1 MWSIPWL
8 SAGTRLSFF
17 SFEPRRSVADI
28 RCLNWELDSEFC
40 PTKNAFSSIFIRD
53 DATIE
58 FEEYT
63 DDVDDT
69 YEDDS
74 DEYNDEYSSSEEEED
89 EEEEGEEEEEEED
102 HTQDI
107 EQELRKVLESSL
119 GANSMI
125 RRNYKSGYTDR
136 TNGEAKYISFFP
148 FSFTHSHIHTSAWF
162 IVFIFCKSYNENV
175 WFSIQFFSKCLVH
188 TPTHSDGHCF

>member
-74 DEYNDEYSSSEEEED
+74 DEYNDEYSSSEEEE
-89 EEEEGEEEEEEED
+89 EEEED

-125 RRNYKSGYTDR
+125 RRNYTSGYTDR

-148 FSFTHSHIHTSAWF
+148 FSFTNSHKRLWLGLLFSYFVNPTMKMYGSPFISSLNASFIHQLIQTV
-162 IVFIFCKSYNENV
+162 IVFKTNSVI
-175 WFSIQFFSKCLVH
+175 
-188 TPTHSDGHCF
+188 D

>member
-1 MWSIPWL
+1 MN
-8 SAGTRLSFF
+8 T
-17 SFEPRRSVADI
+17 
-28 RCLNWELDSEFC
+28 
-40 PTKNAFSSIFIRD
+40 FSSIFTRD

-74 DEYNDEYSSSEEEED
+74 DEYNDEYSSSEEEE
-89 EEEEGEEEEEEED
+89 EEEEEEED

-136 TNGEAKYISFFP
+136 TNGEAKYISFVP
-148 FSFTHSHIHTSAWF
+148 FSFTNSHKRLWLGLLFSYFVNPTMKVYGSPFLSSRNASCIHQLTQPVIAF
-162 IVFIFCKSYNENV
+162 KINPVI
-175 WFSIQFFSKCLVH
+175 
-188 TPTHSDGHCF
+188 D